1 MREQVLSSG
10 VEETQPT
17 PALRVAVVGLGWWGR
32 IIVPLLKGS
41 DKLRVVKGVD
51 PTPAGAEF
59 AAAQEIPYSA
69 SFEETLDD
77 PDVQGVV
84 LCTPHTLHADQ
95 IVAAASAKKH
105 VFCEKPLS
113 LNHAD
118 VVRAVAACTRNEVAL
133 AVGHEKRFEPPI
145 QELTR
150 LAKAGELGT
159 LLQIE
164 ANFSQDK
171 FLSLTED
178 NWRMS
183 EKEAPAG
190 PMTATGIHLL
200 DLSIGL
206 LGPAHQVYA
215 RVRQLGSRLVN
226 GDTLG
231 ILVTHKSGANS
242 LISAV
247 LATPFDGRFALYG
260 NKGWVEVRDKAH
272 PESPQGW
279 TLTRSHRGSEKKS
292 FEYPPAQA
300 VLANLEAF
308 ADAALKRAPYP
319 VPQDQMI
326 ANVSALEAVF
336 RSVKSGTV
344 ETVEN

>member
-1 MREQVLSSG
+1 MGSAMRAARRRGGRPGLVGPHHRAAPEGQRQAEGRQGRRPGAGGRRVRACAG
-10 VEETQPT
+10 HRDET
-17 PALRVAVVGLGWWGR
+17 
-32 IIVPLLKGS
+32 I
-41 DKLRVVKGVD
+41 
-51 PTPAGAEF
+51 
-59 AAAQEIPYSA
+59 
-69 SFEETLDD
+69 FEEALKD
-77 PDVQGVV
+77 PAVQGVV
-84 LCTPHTLHADQ
+84 LCTPHTQHADQ
-95 IVAAASAKKH
+95 IVAAANAKKH

-113 LNHAD
+113 LNRAD
-118 VVRAVAACTRNEVAL
+118 VLRAVKACSQNEVAL

-145 QELTR
+145 QELVR

-171 FLSLTED
+171 FLSLTSD

-200 DLSIGL
+200 DLSVGL
-206 LGPAHQVYA
+206 LGPAQQVYA

-260 NKGWVEVRDKAH
+260 NKGWAEVRDKAH
-272 PESPQGW
+272 PEVAAGMD
-279 TLTRSHRGSEKKS
+279 
-292 FEYPPAQA
+292 
-300 VLANLEAF
+300 
-308 ADAALKRAPYP
+308 AD
-319 VPQDQMI
+319 D
-326 ANVSALEAVF
+326 VS
-336 RSVKSGTV
+336 SGC
-344 ETVEN
+344 

>member
-1 MREQVLSSG
+1 MAERLG
-10 VEETQPT
+10 
-17 PALRVAVVGLGWWGR
+17 VAVVGLGWWGR
-32 IIVPLLKGS
+32 TIVPLLKGHP
-41 DKLRVVKGVD
+41 KIKVVCGVD
-51 PTPAGAEF
+51 VRPVELGSLRILT
-59 AAAQEIPYSA
+59 
-69 SFEETLDD
+69 SFEAALRD
-77 PDVQGVV
+77 PAVKAVV
-84 LCTPHTLHADQ
+84 LCTPHTQHTEQ
-95 IVAAASAKKH
+95 IIAAANAGKH

-113 LNHAD
+113 LSRAD
-118 VVRAVAACTRNEVAL
+118 VLRAVKACNDNEVAL
-133 AVGHEKRFEPPI
+133 AVGHEKRCEPPV
-145 QELTR
+145 QELFR

-171 FLSLTED
+171 FLSLTPD

-200 DLSIGL
+200 DLSVGL
-206 LGPAHQVYA
+206 LGPAQQVYA

-242 LISAV
+242 LISAL
-247 LATPFDGRFALYG
+247 LATPFDGRFAVYG
-260 NKGWVEVRDKAH
+260 NKGWAEVRDKAH

-279 TLTRSHRGSEKKS
+279 TLTRSMRGKDRQMHD
-292 FEYPPAQA
+292 FPPAKA

-308 ADAALKRAPYP
+308 ADAAAKRAPYP

-326 ANVSALEAVF
+326 ANVAALEAVF
-336 RSVKSGTV
+336 RSAASGKV
-344 ETVEN
+344 EPVES